1 MRSIEISE
9 AIQNIYKSGE
19 SLNQTNMKI
28 TERARQ
34 LEDTMITLLKDVHLK
49 EICAHVGSLTYNI
62 DTSKS
67 EIRVS
72 SKQLST
78 GTKILSVCPFNEALT
93 EYATREEE
101 IQFIKDAPE
110 IFNNIHSEIASLNAE
125 NEKILD
131 ITENDFWDALNL
143 FMYPLPFEVK

>member
-78 GTKILSVCPFNEALT
+78 GTKILSVSPFNEALT

-110 IFNNIHSEIASLNAE
+110 IFNNIHSEIAALNAE
-125 NEKILD
+125 NEEILE
-131 ITENDFWDALNL
+131 ITENDFWGALNL
-143 FMYPLPFEVK
+143 FVYPLPFEGK